1 MQKYFCTGCD
11 TTLSTI
17 IVATCRTTI
26 RLHCYAQHKMETI
39 VTVVCSAYMLETIMN
54 CGITAEPIEMLRGM
68 WTHGGPRN
76 DVLAG
81 DPNTP
86 QEEHFWGVIVWYV
99 RTFMIISTLCAR
111 RWEWCG
117 LWLPLYCSNLLCVES
132 NMEVDDECQKKFEV
146 WTQQE
151 RCASCNFLLLAS
163 ETWQRFSYR
172 TTD

>member
-1 MQKYFCTGCD
+1 
-11 TTLSTI
+11 
-17 IVATCRTTI
+17 
-26 RLHCYAQHKMETI
+26 
-39 VTVVCSAYMLETIMN
+39 
-54 CGITAEPIEMLRGM
+54 
-68 WTHGGPRN
+68 
-76 DVLAG
+76 
-81 DPNTP
+81 
-86 QEEHFWGVIVWYV
+86 
-99 RTFMIISTLCAR
+99 MIISTLCAR